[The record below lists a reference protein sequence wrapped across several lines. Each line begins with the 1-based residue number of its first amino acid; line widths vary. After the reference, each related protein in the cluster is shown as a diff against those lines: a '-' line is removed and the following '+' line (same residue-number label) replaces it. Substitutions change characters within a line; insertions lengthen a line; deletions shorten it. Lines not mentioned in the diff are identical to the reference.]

1 MVKGRTVLQGFIF
14 LLLFAVMSAGAD
26 KILMNGTN
34 IYLTTGEAKEL
45 YQGYALNLKSVSSD
59 GSVWLQLTERGS
71 TVKSEVVRDS
81 GYFIFNKTNM
91 TILSIK
97 VEKVYSGSPE
107 QNLVSL
113 TLFQFLDPDLP
124 PPTQSITTPVNI
136 PDKNNN
142 SSLPGSQPSREP
154 IVIILVAGLIII
166 LFYIV
171 RRFW

>member
-1 MVKGRTVLQGFIF
+1 MVKGRTVLQGFVF
-14 LLLFAVMSAGAD
+14 LLLFAVMSAGAG
-26 KILMNGTN
+26 KILMNGTS
-34 IYLTTGEAKEL
+34 IYLTTGEVTEL
-45 YQGYALNLKSVSSD
+45 YQGYAISLKSVSSD
-59 GSVWLQLTERGS
+59 GLVWLQLTEGGN
-71 TVKSEVVRDS
+71 TVKSEIVRDS

-97 VEKVYSGSPE
+97 VDKVYSGSPG

-124 PPTQSITTPVNI
+124 PPAQSGITPDNI
-136 PDKNNN
+136 PDKDN
-142 SSLPGSQPSREP
+142 SSTPPASQPSHEP
-154 IVIILVAGLIII
+154 IVLALGAGLIII